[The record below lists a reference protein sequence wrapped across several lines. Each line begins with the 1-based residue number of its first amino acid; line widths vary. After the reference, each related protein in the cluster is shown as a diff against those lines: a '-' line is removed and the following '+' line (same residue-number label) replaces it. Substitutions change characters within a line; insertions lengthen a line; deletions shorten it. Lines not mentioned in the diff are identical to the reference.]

1 MQKRVQKILLNL
13 LNLFNKNLT
22 TNNPKKNLKQIK
34 FIQELIIKLF
44 FRLSFLNLSGFFAIL
59 SILVFFFP
67 GLVYD
72 FYNLDINSVNE
83 IGKNQLKTDIGGVWL
98 LVTVLPILFLIT
110 KKDYYI
116 DIMILFFVV
125 ASIARGI
132 SFLTG
137 DGYHPLTIGLFLG
150 EILWIF
156 LLTFFKR
163 RFPDGSFFR

>member
-1 MQKRVQKILLNL
+1 M
-13 LNLFNKNLT
+13 
-22 TNNPKKNLKQIK
+22 
-34 FIQELIIKLF
+34 
-44 FRLSFLNLSGFFAIL
+44 
-59 SILVFFFP
+59 FFFP
-67 GLVYD
+67 GLIYD
-72 FYNLDINSVNE
+72 FYNLDIDSVNE
-83 IGKNQLKTDIGGVWL
+83 IGKNQLKTDIGAVWL
-98 LVTVLPILFLIT
+98 LVTVLPILFLTT

-125 ASIARGI
+125 ASVARGI

-137 DGYHPLTIGLFLG
+137 DGYHPITIGLFLG